1 MTLPLPLEFLDKPLT
16 HRGLH
21 DRSKGVIENSAGA
34 VRAAVAAG
42 YGIEIDVQLASDGA
56 AMVFHDER
64 LERLTAESGPIR
76 GWAARDLVNL
86 KLTGSEETVPT
97 LPDILNIVAGQVPL
111 LIELKDQSGGT
122 GSSPDELE
130 RAVAQA
136 LQSYSGPVAVMS
148 FNPHMVAN
156 LAKRAPN
163 VPRGITTDGYNEKE
177 WPDLTSDTLTYLR
190 EISMFDAVGA
200 SFISHDWHDLAAP
213 RVMELKAKGIPI
225 LCWTVK
231 SAADEAQARRVAD
244 NITFEGYTPDPIAP

>member
-1 MTLPLPLEFLDKPLT
+1 MSLPLPPEFLGRPLT

-21 DRSKGVIENSAGA
+21 DRSKGVIENSAAA

-42 YGIEIDVQLASDGA
+42 YGVEIDVQLTSDGA

-64 LERLTAESGPIR
+64 LDRLTPESGPIR
-76 GWAARDLVNL
+76 GWAARDLVNV
-86 KLTGSEETVPT
+86 KLTGSDETVPT
-97 LPDILNIVAGQVPL
+97 LPEVLKIVDGQVPL

-122 GSSPDELE
+122 GSAPDELE
-130 RAVAQA
+130 RAVAHA
-136 LQSYSGPVAVMS
+136 LEDYAGPVAVMS

-156 LAKRAPN
+156 LAKRAPS

-177 WPDLTSDTLTYLR
+177 WPDLTTDTLKYLR

-213 RVMELKAKGIPI
+213 RVAELKAKGIPI

-244 NITFEGYTPDPIAP
+244 NITFEGYTPAE

>member
-1 MTLPLPLEFLDKPLT
+1 MTPSLPPEFLGKPLT

-21 DRSKGVIENSAGA
+21 DRSKSVIENSPSA

-42 YGIEIDVQLASDGA
+42 YGIEIDVQLTSDGA

-64 LERLTAESGPIR
+64 LDRLTPESGPIR
-76 GWAARDLVNL
+76 GWAARDLVNVT
-86 KLTGSEETVPT
+86 LTGSDETVPT
-97 LPDILNIVAGQVPL
+97 LPEVLEIVAGQVPL

-130 RAVAQA
+130 RAVAHA
-136 LQSYSGPVAVMS
+136 LQGYTGPVAVMS

-156 LAKRAPN
+156 LAKRAPS
-163 VPRGITTDGYNEKE
+163 VPRGITTNGYNEKE
-177 WPDLTSDTLTYLR
+177 WPDLTSDTLHYLR

-213 RVMELKAKGIPI
+213 RVLELKAKGIPI

-244 NITFEGYTPDPIAP
+244 NITFEGYTPAD